1 MKFSLLVIGKT
12 NEKYLEEGIK
22 IFDNRLKNYTKFEM
36 IEVRDIKGFQ
46 NPEDLK
52 KKEAEA
58 FLEKIKD
65 DDVLVL
71 LDENGKSFS
80 SVEFSLWIEN
90 QQIRS
95 VKHVVFIIGGAYGVH
110 ELIRQ
115 RSNLV
120 LSFSKMTFSH
130 QMIRLF
136 FVEQLYRAFTIIKN
150 EKYHNP

>member
-65 DDVLVL
+65 DDMLVL

>member
-52 KKEAEA
+52 KKEADA

-80 SVEFSLWIEN
+80 SVEFSQWIEN

-95 VKHVVFIIGGAYGVH
+95 VKHVVFIIGGAFGVH
-110 ELIRQ
+110 EVIRQ

>member
-22 IFDNRLKNYTKFEM
+22 IYDSRLKNYTKFDI

-52 KKEAEA
+52 KKEADV

-80 SVEFSLWIEN
+80 SIEFSQWIEN

>member
-1 MKFSLLVIGKT
+1 MKLSLLVIGKT
-12 NEKYLEEGIK
+12 NEKYLEEGIR
-22 IFDNRLKNYTKFEM
+22 IYDQRLKNYTRFEM
-36 IEVRDIKGFQ
+36 IELKDIKGFQ

-65 DDVLVL
+65 DDVVVL
-71 LDENGKSFS
+71 LDENGKMFS
-80 SVEFSLWIEN
+80 SVDFSQWIEN

-95 VKHVVFIIGGAYGVH
+95 VKHLVFIIGGAFGVH
-110 ELIRQ
+110 EIIKQ

-136 FVEQLYRAFTIIKN
+136 FTEQVYRAFSIIKN

>member
-22 IFDNRLKNYTKFEM
+22 IYDNRLKNYTKFDM

-52 KKEAEA
+52 KKEADA

-80 SVEFSLWIEN
+80 SIEFSQWIEN

-95 VKHVVFIIGGAYGVH
+95 VKHVVFMIGGAYGVH

>member
-1 MKFSLLVIGKT
+1 MKLSLLVIGKT
-12 NEKYLEEGIK
+12 NEKYLEEGIR
-22 IFDNRLKNYTKFEM
+22 IYDQRLKNYTRFEM
-36 IEVRDIKGFQ
+36 IELKDIKGFQ
-46 NPEDLK
+46 NSEDLK

-65 DDVLVL
+65 DDVVVL
-71 LDENGKSFS
+71 LDENGKMFS
-80 SVEFSLWIEN
+80 SVDFSQWIEN

-95 VKHVVFIIGGAYGVH
+95 VKHLVFIIGGAFGVH
-110 ELIRQ
+110 EIIKQ

-136 FVEQLYRAFTIIKN
+136 FTEQVYRAFSIIKN

>member
-22 IFDNRLKNYTKFEM
+22 IYDNRLKNYTKFDM

-52 KKEAEA
+52 KKEADA

-95 VKHVVFIIGGAYGVH
+95 VKHVVFIIGGAFGVH
-110 ELIRQ
+110 QVIRQ

>member
-110 ELIRQ
+110 ESIRQ

>member
-22 IFDNRLKNYTKFEM
+22 IFDTRLKNYTKFEM

>member
-52 KKEAEA
+52 KKEADV

>member
-52 KKEAEA
+52 KKEADA

-80 SVEFSLWIEN
+80 SVEFSQWIEN

-95 VKHVVFIIGGAYGVH
+95 VKHVVFMIGGAFGVH

>member
-22 IFDNRLKNYTKFEM
+22 IFDNRLKNYTRFEM

-52 KKEAEA
+52 KKEADA

-90 QQIRS
+90 QQIHS
-95 VKHVVFIIGGAYGVH
+95 VKHVVFMIGGAYGVH